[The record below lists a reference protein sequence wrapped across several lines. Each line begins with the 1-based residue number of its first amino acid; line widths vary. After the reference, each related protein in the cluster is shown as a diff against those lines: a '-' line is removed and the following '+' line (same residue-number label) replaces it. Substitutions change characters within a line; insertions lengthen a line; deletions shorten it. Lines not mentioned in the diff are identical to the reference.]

1 MGQRAKLSSGI
12 YVTVEIEVY
21 DRFELFDAYNLQC
34 IILALQRISHLY
46 FFGKAGRSK
55 AKDTMDYKR

>member
-12 YVTVEIEVY
+12 SVTVES
-21 DRFELFDAYNLQC
+21 FESFDAYNLQFK
-34 IILALQRISHLY
+34 ILALQRISHLY
-46 FFGKAGRSK
+46 FFGEAGRSK